1 MIKKLLVIVGWGI
14 VLIFTY
20 YFIYNNAFRYF
31 NYSSPLY
38 DKHLKPFAPLL
49 ITHISGGIIAIVL
62 GPLQFIPTIR
72 KRYTKWH
79 RLIGKTYLISVLIGG
94 LAAITLAITKVI
106 MIEHAIAFGTGL
118 MGLGIAWLFTSS
130 MAFWAVK
137 KRNFAQHREWMIRSY
152 VVTCGFTSFRI
163 FTDILNNYMH
173 VDGDQIGIT
182 MAWACWAIPLLI
194 TEMILQSRKISPPVA
209 KKRSTEETIRTPIAL
224 H

>member
-1 MIKKLLVIVGWGI
+1 MIRKALILVGWGI
-14 VLIFTY
+14 VLVFTY

-38 DKHLKPFAPLL
+38 DELLKPFAPLL

-62 GPLQFIPTIR
+62 GPLQFIPIIR
-72 KRYTKWH
+72 KRYKKWH
-79 RLIGKTYLISVLIGG
+79 RLIGKIYLIAVLIGG
-94 LAAITLAITKVI
+94 LAAITLATAKVI
-106 MIEHAIAFGTGL
+106 MLEHAIAFGTGL
-118 MGLGIAWLFTSS
+118 LGLGIAWLFTSG
-130 MAFWAVK
+130 MAFWAVR
-137 KRNFAQHREWMIRSY
+137 KRNFVQHREWMIRSY

-173 VDGDQIGIT
+173 ADGNQIGIT

-194 TEMILQSRKISPPVA
+194 TEMILQSRKISPPII
-209 KKRSTEETIRTPIAL
+209 KKKSADEAISTTVAL